1 MGWCSIESPHVP
13 FWETYRNKTVSSGD
27 LTPVRTCDNC
37 FQNRFSWNNLQAAIE
52 ILEALY
58 KLDLLYIIVN
68 KWCASYWDQYIKSL
82 ELNISFYL
90 TREQLFVH
98 KYLRRLIP
106 QLMALQTTA
115 TATLRKVDIPCH
127 CLNLVIY
134 YHPQRSCKSYVFT
147 GVCLSTGGGGGW
159 YPSMPWRWYPSM
171 PFNRSPWGC
180 YPSMHCR
187 WYPSMPC
194 NRSLGGCLVWGSAP
208 SLCLVWG
215 DVCSQGV
222 CSWGGVPGPRGS
234 ARGGLVSQHAL
245 RQTPQEIWLL
255 VQMVRIPLEC
265 ILVFYANSLKCITV
279 SQHY

>member
-13 FWETYRNKTVSSGD
+13 FWETYRNKTASSGD

-52 ILEALY
+52 ILKALY

-82 ELNISFYL
+82 ELNISFHL

-134 YHPQRSCKSYVFT
+134 YHPQRSCKGYVFT
-147 GVCLSTGGGGGW
+147 GVCLSTGGGGGGIPACLAGGIPACLSTGLQGGSIPACIAGGIPACLATGLQGGGPVGGLLLGGAWSEGVCSGRGGW
-159 YPSMPWRWYPSM
+159 YPSMH
-171 PFNRSPWGC
+171 WGR
-180 YPSMHCR
+180 P
-187 WYPSMPC
+187 
-194 NRSLGGCLVWGSAP
+194 
-208 SLCLVWG
+208 
-215 DVCSQGV
+215 
-222 CSWGGVPGPRGS
+222 
-234 ARGGLVSQHAL
+234 
-245 RQTPQEIWLL
+245 PQEIWLL

-265 ILVFYANSLKCITV
+265 IHVFYANSLKCMTV